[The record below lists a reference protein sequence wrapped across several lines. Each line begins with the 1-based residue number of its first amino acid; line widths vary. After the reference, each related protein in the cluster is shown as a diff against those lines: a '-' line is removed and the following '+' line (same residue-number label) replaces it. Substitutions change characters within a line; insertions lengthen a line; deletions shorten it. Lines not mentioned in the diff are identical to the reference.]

1 MCITKEGLN
10 IIMVKKRKFIGK
22 LILIIVIILIV
33 FLGIVDNVRENRVEK
48 FNEEIA
54 EYDEKLN
61 KYAFGTYYDSYM
73 KLIDK
78 TKEINRKKEDSQ
90 LDELVQEYKVILNN
104 VETNGK
110 TEISNYYNELKSLD
124 LSKVGDENKNE
135 INEIINQISVLI
147 EKQYYR
153 ISYNEINIL
162 KVKIN
167 KYIEENNKVIQ
178 KQEEEKIEEEK
189 KKVEM
194 QEQENINNVYDN
206 SINNNENSNE
216 IINSEEEN
224 EVQNEYEAEEEEA
237 SFYSKDDNN
246 VEDFE

>member
-1 MCITKEGLN
+1 
-10 IIMVKKRKFIGK
+10 MVKKRKFIGK

-135 INEIINQISVLI
+135 INEIINQIGVLI